1 MYAVFRKELA
11 DHFNSKRFTIL
22 FLLTFLVGIFAV
34 YIATQN
40 IRSQVTADTV
50 CIFLKLFTTTGE
62 PMPLSFLYLISI
74 FIPIIGIAF
83 GFDAINSERAS
94 GNLSRLLSQPIYRDS
109 VINGKFLA
117 GLSVMGLMIVS
128 VIVIV
133 AGLGLYII
141 GVPPNSEE
149 VMRLIVFAV
158 ISVIYG
164 AFWMALS
171 IVFSVYFNRA
181 ATSMLASLGLWI
193 FFFFFMQMISAAIA
207 NTQVP
212 IDSNSSAALIAH
224 HYQVQGMVAR
234 ISPLTLYQESIAVLL
249 IPELGSLNPALMAI
263 SLTSAGRML
272 TPLALGQSLLLTW
285 PQTVSIIALAAI
297 CFAISYLGFMRQE
310 IRST

>member
-1 MYAVFRKELA
+1 MYAVFRKELT
-11 DHFNSKRFTIL
+11 DHFNSIRFTIL
-22 FLLTFLVGIFAV
+22 FIVTILAGIFAI
-34 YIATQN
+34 YIAIQN
-40 IRSQVTADTV
+40 IRSVVTPTTEF
-50 CIFLKLFTTTGE
+50 IFLKIFTTSGGTL
-62 PMPLSFLYLISI
+62 PSFLFFISL
-74 FIPIIGIAF
+74 FIPIIGIAL
-83 GFDAINSERAS
+83 GFDAINNERAS
-94 GNLSRLLSQPIYRDS
+94 GNLSRLLAQPIYRDS

-117 GLSVMGLMIVS
+117 GLSVLAIMVIS
-128 VIVIV
+128 VIGIV

-141 GVPPNSEE
+141 GVPPTSEE
-149 VMRLIVFAV
+149 VLRLIVFAV
-158 ISVIYG
+158 TSIIYG

-171 IVFSVYFNRA
+171 IVFSVFFNRA
-181 ATSMLASLGLWI
+181 ATSMLASMALWI

-207 NTQVP
+207 NAQVP
-212 IDSNSSAALIAH
+212 IDSNSSAALITH
-224 HYQVQGMVAR
+224 HYAVQGMVAR

-263 SLTSAGRML
+263 SLSSAGRML

>member
-11 DHFNSKRFTIL
+11 DHFNSRRFTIL
-22 FLLTFLVGIFAV
+22 FLLTFLAGIFAI

-40 IRSQVTADTV
+40 IRSEVTFETE
-50 CIFLKLFTTTGE
+50 CIFLKLFTTTGKTL
-62 PMPLSFLYLISI
+62 PPFLFFISL
-74 FIPIIGIAF
+74 FIPIIGIAL
-83 GFDAINSERAS
+83 GFDAINRERAS

-117 GLSVMGLMIVS
+117 GLSVLGIMVIS
-128 VIVIV
+128 VIAIV

-141 GVPPNSEE
+141 GVPPSSEE
-149 VMRLIVFAV
+149 VLRLIIFAV

-171 IVFSVYFNRA
+171 IVFSVFFDRA
-181 ATSMLASLGLWI
+181 ATSMLASIGLWI
-193 FFFFFMQMISAAIA
+193 FFFFFMPMISEAIA
-207 NTQVP
+207 NVQVP
-212 IDSNSSAALIAH
+212 IDSNSSATLIAS
-224 HYQVQGMVAR
+224 HYEVQGMVAR
-234 ISPLTLYQESIAVLL
+234 ISPRTLYEESVAVLL

-272 TPLALGQSLLLTW
+272 TPLPFVQSLLLTW

>member
-22 FLLTFLVGIFAV
+22 FLLTFLAGIFAI

-40 IRSQVTADTV
+40 IRSEVTFETE
-50 CIFLKLFTTTGE
+50 CIFLKLFTTTGKSL
-62 PMPLSFLYLISI
+62 PPFLFFISL
-74 FIPIIGIAF
+74 FIPIIGIAL
-83 GFDAINSERAS
+83 GFDAINRERAS

-117 GLSVMGLMIVS
+117 GLSVLGIMIIS
-128 VIVIV
+128 VLAIV

-141 GVPPNSEE
+141 GVPPSSEE
-149 VMRLIVFAV
+149 VLRLIIFAV
-158 ISVIYG
+158 ISLIYG

-171 IVFSVYFNRA
+171 IVFSVFFNRA
-181 ATSMLASLGLWI
+181 ATSMLASIGLWI
-193 FFFFFMQMISAAIA
+193 FFFFFMPMISEVIA
-207 NTQVP
+207 NVQVP
-212 IDSNSSAALIAH
+212 IDSNSSATLIAS
-224 HYQVQGMVAR
+224 HYEVQGMIAR
-234 ISPLTLYQESIAVLL
+234 ISPRTLYEESIAVLL

-272 TPLALGQSLLLTW
+272 TPLPFAQSLLLVW

-297 CFAISYLGFMRQE
+297 CFAISYLRFMRQE